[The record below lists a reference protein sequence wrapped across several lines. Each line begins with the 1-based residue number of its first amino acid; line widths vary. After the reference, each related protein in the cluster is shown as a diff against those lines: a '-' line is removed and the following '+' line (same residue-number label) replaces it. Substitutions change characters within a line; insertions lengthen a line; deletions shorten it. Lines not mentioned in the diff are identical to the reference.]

1 MEKVLYMAVDEGE
14 ELKRIMREHGF
25 TVLVGDGIL
34 KEDML
39 KQCTVLVPG
48 KIRFTREILEKGE
61 HLKLI
66 CKYGVGMD
74 RIDLKACEELGIC
87 VTNTPLANYISVA
100 EHAMALMMTTAKK
113 IYQMQL
119 YLRRQ
124 YPEYGCR
131 KRYQAVELYGKTL
144 SVIGLGNIGRYVA
157 KLAHGFEMKI
167 VGYDPYP
174 RREMIP
180 NYIELAETLDEAIS
194 KGDFVSLHVA
204 GIEENRFLIG
214 ARELAMMKPDAILIN
229 TTRGFVVDEKA
240 LFEALKDEKIGGA
253 GLDVFEEEPI
263 RPGNPL
269 MFLEN
274 LVATPHN
281 GANTREAHV
290 RAELQT
296 AQNILDFF
304 DGKRPEFMVVCPSAI
319 DL

>member
-1 MEKVLYMAVDEGE
+1 MEKILYMVVDEGE
-14 ELKRIMREHGF
+14 ELKRIMKEHGF
-25 TVLVGDGIL
+25 TVLVGDGTL

-39 KQCTVLVPG
+39 KQCTVMVPG
-48 KIRFTREILEKGE
+48 KIRFTKEILEKGE

-113 IYQMQL
+113 IYQMQI

-124 YPEYGCR
+124 YPEYSCR
-131 KRYQAVELYGKTL
+131 KRYQAAELCGKTL

-157 KLAHGFEMKI
+157 KLAHGFDMKI

-174 RREMIP
+174 RRELIP
-180 NYIELAETLDEAIS
+180 DYVEVVDSLDEAIS
-194 KGDFVSLHVA
+194 KGDFISLHVA
-204 GIEENRFLIG
+204 GIEANRHLIG
-214 ARELAMMKPDAILIN
+214 TRELAMMKPSAILIN
-229 TTRGFVVDEKA
+229 TTRGFVIDENA
-240 LFEALKDEKIGGA
+240 LFEALKNERIGGA

-274 LVATPHN
+274 LVATPHS

-296 AQNILDFF
+296 AQSILDFF
-304 DGKRPEFMVVCPSAI
+304 DGKRPEFTVVGPSVI
-319 DL
+319 GS